1 MLWTL
6 GYTLILGSS
15 FYLGIKHWSWDQPL
29 ILGSSCDLGIKLWSW
44 DQALIFGSSI
54 DLWIKHWS
62 WDQAFILGSS
72 IDLGI
77 KLLSWDQALDIKI
90 KIKVNNVHTK
100 VPNSGKML
108 WKFKTVFYIY
118 VKRRTWTHINKLLLI
133 IIKKQSTIIP
143 RKSRPRPLKKTPHLS
158 QKILHTE
165 W

>member
-1 MLWTL
+1 MILGSTFDLRIKLWSRDQALFL
-6 GYTLILGSS
+6 GSSFDLWIKHWSLDQALILGSS
-15 FYLGIKHWSWDQPL
+15 FYLGIKHWSWDQ
-29 ILGSSCDLGIKLWSW
+29 
-44 DQALIFGSSI
+44 
-54 DLWIKHWS
+54 
-62 WDQAFILGSS
+62 AFILRSS

-77 KLLSWDQALDIKI
+77 KLLSWDQALDIEIKI
-90 KIKVNNVHTK
+90 KINNVHTK